1 MAQVT
6 IELEI
11 NEFALYDYV
20 ARVNGFWVAQDGNF
34 TTETAALEDAHE
46 KVRAW
51 NRDRRAV

>member
-6 IELEI
+6 IELET

-20 ARVNGFWVAQDGNF
+20 ARVNGFWVGQDGNF

>member
-6 IELEI
+6 IELES

-20 ARVNGFWVAQDGNF
+20 VRVNGFWVGQDSNF
-34 TTETAALEDAHE
+34 TNEIAALEDAHE